1 MKRFL
6 LLLVITTLS
15 VFMIAGCKKSAEES
29 NKLVVGLNA
38 EFPPF
43 EYKEANGN
51 ITGFDVDLMN
61 EIGKLINKEIEYKN
75 MSFDSILIAIQSG
88 KIDISIS
95 GMTATDERR
104 QVVNFSTP
112 YFVSKQAIITNQD
125 TAITNFDDLTGK
137 TIGVVLG
144 YTGDL
149 AVTEKYKDTAK
160 IIKFDSGDQLI
171 LALKS
176 RKMDLA
182 VIDMEPAK
190 KYVEVNTELKLIE
203 TPLAEEEY
211 SIAIPKGKEQLV
223 EDINKALETLKSNGT
238 YDKIYKKYFKD

>member
-6 LLLVITTLS
+6 LLLAIAAVS
-15 VFMIAGCKKSAEES
+15 VFMVAGCKKSAEES

-51 ITGFDVDLMN
+51 IVGFDVDLMN

-75 MSFDSILIAIQSG
+75 MGFDSLLIAIQSG

-112 YFVSKQAIITNQD
+112 YFVSKQAILTRSD
-125 TAITNFDDLTGK
+125 STITNFDDLTGK

-149 AVTEKYKDTAK
+149 AVTEKYKDTAN

-171 LALKS
+171 LALNSK
-176 RKMDLA
+176 KMDVA

-190 KYVEVNTELKLIE
+190 KYVEFNQGLKLVE
-203 TPLAEEEY
+203 TPLSEEEY

-238 YDKIYKKYFKD
+238 YDKIYSKYFKD

>member
-1 MKRFL
+1 MKRIFL
-6 LLLVITTLS
+6 LLIIASIS
-15 VFMIAGCKKSAEES
+15 VFMLFGCKKTTDT
-29 NKLVVGLNA
+29 NKLVIGLNA

-43 EYKEANGN
+43 EYKDASGQ
-51 ITGFDVDLMN
+51 IVGFDVDLMN

-75 MSFDSILIAIQSG
+75 MAFDSILIALQSG
-88 KIDISIS
+88 KINISIS

-112 YFVSKQAIITNQD
+112 YFISKQAIVTLED
-125 TAITNFDDLTGK
+125 SAITNYDDLTGK

-149 AVTEKYKDTAK
+149 AVTEKYKDKAN
-160 IIKFDSGDQLI
+160 IIKFDSADQLV
-171 LALKS
+171 LALNSK
-176 RKMDLA
+176 KMDLA

-190 KYVEVNTELKLIE
+190 KYVENNKGLKLVE

-211 SIAIPKGKEQLV
+211 SIAIPKGNEQLLQ
-223 EDINKALETLKSNGT
+223 DINNALETLKSNGT
-238 YDKIYKKYFKD
+238 YDKIHAKYFKD

>member
-6 LLLVITTLS
+6 LLLAIASMS
-15 VFMIAGCKKSAEES
+15 VFMLAGCKKSAEES

-43 EYKEANGN
+43 EYKEANGD
-51 ITGFDVDLMN
+51 IVGFDVDLMN

-75 MSFDSILIAIQSG
+75 MGFDSILLAIQSG
-88 KIDISIS
+88 KIDLSIS

-104 QVVNFSTP
+104 KVVNFSNP
-112 YFVSKQAIITNQD
+112 YFISKQAIITTKD
-125 TAITNFDDLTGK
+125 TAIIDFNDLSGK

-144 YTGDL
+144 YTGDI
-149 AVTEKYKDTAK
+149 AVTAKYKDKAN
-160 IIKFDSGDQLI
+160 IMKFDSGDQII
-171 LALKS
+171 LALNSK
-176 RKMDLA
+176 KVDVA

-190 KYVEVNTELKLIE
+190 KYVEYNKNLKLTD

-211 SIAIPKGKEQLV
+211 SIAIPKGKEKLV
-223 EDINKALETLKSNGT
+223 EDINKALDTLKSNGT
-238 YDKIYKKYFKD
+238 YDKIYSKYFKD

>member
-6 LLLVITTLS
+6 LLLAVAALS
-15 VFMIAGCKKSAEES
+15 VFMFTGCKKSAEES

-43 EYKEANGN
+43 EYKDASGQ
-51 ITGFDVDLMN
+51 IVGFDVDLMN

-75 MSFDSILIAIQSG
+75 IAFDSILIALQSG
-88 KIDISIS
+88 KINISIS

-112 YFVSKQAIITNQD
+112 YFISKQAIVTLED
-125 TAITNFDDLTGK
+125 SAITNYDDLTGK

-149 AVTEKYKDTAK
+149 AITEKYKDKAN
-160 IIKFDSGDQLI
+160 IIKFDSADQLV
-171 LALKS
+171 LALNSK
-176 RKMDLA
+176 KMDLA

-190 KYVEVNTELKLIE
+190 KYVENNKGLKLVE

-211 SIAIPKGKEQLV
+211 SIAIPKGNEQLLQ
-223 EDINKALETLKSNGT
+223 DINNALETLKSNGT
-238 YDKIYKKYFKD
+238 YDKIHAKYFKD

>member
-6 LLLVITTLS
+6 LLLVIS
-15 VFMIAGCKKSAEES
+15 VISTFMLAGCKKSAEES

-51 ITGFDVDLMN
+51 IAGFDIDLMN

-95 GMTATDERR
+95 GMTATEERKKF
-104 QVVNFSTP
+104 VNFTDP
-112 YFVSKQAIITNQD
+112 YYNSKQSIVVQAANTDITSFD
-125 TAITNFDDLTGK
+125 NFTGK
-137 TIGVVLG
+137 KIGVVLG
-144 YTGDL
+144 YTGDIL
-149 AVTEKYKDTAK
+149 VSEMPNVEVQ
-160 IIKFDSGDQLI
+160 KFNNASETI

-176 RKMDLA
+176 QKVDA
-182 VIDMEPAK
+182 VVLDYEPAK
-190 KYVEVNTELKLIE
+190 NYVAQNTELKLVE
-203 TPLAEEEY
+203 TDAAVEEY
-211 SIAIPKGKEQLV
+211 SIAMRKEDTELLAQLN
-223 EDINKALETLKSNGT
+223 DALKTLKENGT
-238 YDKIYKKYFKD
+238 YDALISKYFGE